1 MTFSFHS
8 GNPGRGRHGDR
19 FPCTRPTLDVT
30 RSETFRWCERAGDVC
45 SARPFGEL
53 GARPSRFQVDARP
66 PWQPDLP
73 EGATPGPTRRA
84 GLASAESAKPCR
96 SLGVAQAA
104 LFLFSWLAQSIA
116 GAAAY
121 NEQQLR
127 HLQAPTDRQH

>member
-1 MTFSFHS
+1 MSRTA
-8 GNPGRGRHGDR
+8 RHFAGAKEQ
-19 FPCTRPTLDVT
+19 
-30 RSETFRWCERAGDVC
+30 ETHC

-53 GARPSRFQVDARP
+53 GACPSRFQVDARP
-66 PWQPDLP
+66 RWQPDLP

-96 SLGVAQAA
+96 SLGLVQAA
-104 LFLFSWLAQSIA
+104 LFLSSWLAQSIA